1 MMQSD
6 YLKQVIL
13 SEKIIGEN
21 NKQKYLSF
29 KELVADRSP
38 KELGIKIKTSEII
51 YHHEITNQVLWNN
64 F

>member
-1 MMQSD
+1 MSRSEHTH
-6 YLKQVIL
+6 LFLTGKIL
-13 SEKIIGEN
+13 GEN

-38 KELGIKIKTSEII
+38 KELGTKIKTSEIV
-51 YHHEITNQVLWNN
+51 YHHEVTNQVLWNN